1 MKAVVFGCGLVGGAM
16 VRDLAKDREFEVTA
30 IDANDV
36 ALKTLEGIPGVTTQ
50 AANLHHA
57 PTVGRLAREHD
68 IAVLAL
74 PGHMGFQ
81 SLAAII
87 EAGRNVVDI
96 SFMPEDPTSLHDAAK
111 QLGVI
116 AITDCGVAPGL
127 SHALAAHATTQLD
140 TVKSI
145 AIYVGGLP
153 RTPEPPWNY
162 RVVFSAVDVLEE
174 YTRPARIMREG
185 KLVLKDALTE
195 VEQLDFAG
203 VGKLEAFISDG
214 LRSLVNVLKADEMVE
229 KTLRYPGHADK
240 MRALR
245 EAGLFGK
252 GELEVRGGKVRPL
265 DVAAAL
271 LFPQWKMREGEE
283 DVTVMRVAVNG
294 VKDGGELAFTYDML
308 DAFDREGDV
317 SSMARTTGYTGTSA
331 VRLIRDGVFA
341 RKGVSTPEYLGLDDA
356 CFTALMGH
364 LAKRGVVVSGV

>member
-1 MKAVVFGCGLVGGAM
+1 MKAVVFGCGLVGGAI
-16 VRDLAKDREFEVTA
+16 VRDLAKGREFEVTA
-30 IDANDV
+30 IDANDA
-36 ALKTLEGIPGVTTQ
+36 ALKSLADIPSVTTQ
-50 AANLHHA
+50 TANLHHA
-57 PTVGRLAREHD
+57 PTVGRLAREHE
-68 IAVLAL
+68 IVVLAL

-96 SFMPEDPTSLHDAAK
+96 SFMPEDPSTLHEAAK

-127 SHALAAHATTQLD
+127 SHILAAHATTQLD
-140 TVKSI
+140 TVHSI

-185 KLVLKDALTE
+185 KVVLKDALTE
-195 VEQLDFAG
+195 VEQLEFAG

-214 LRSLVNVLKADEMVE
+214 LRSLVRVLKADEMVE

-283 DVTVMRVAVNG
+283 DVTVMRVAVSG
-294 VKDGGELAFTYDML
+294 VKDGAELVFTYDML
-308 DAFDREGDV
+308 DAFDRDGEV
-317 SSMARTTGYTGTSA
+317 SSMARTTGYTGTAA
-331 VRLIRDGVFA
+331 VRLIRDGVFT

-356 CFTALMGH
+356 CFAGLMEH